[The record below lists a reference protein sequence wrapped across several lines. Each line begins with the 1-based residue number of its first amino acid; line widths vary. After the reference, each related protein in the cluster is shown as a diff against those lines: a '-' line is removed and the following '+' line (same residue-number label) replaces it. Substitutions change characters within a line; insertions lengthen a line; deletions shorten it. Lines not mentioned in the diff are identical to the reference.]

1 MDDETKKKII
11 KWLCI
16 GLLVIVGISSLVFL
30 AQALKVIIVP
40 VIGIVIVIWLLFGDT
55 LAENWQYNKQQQ
67 ELEAQRV
74 AVENEQRYYEIMREI
89 IVRVLK
95 EMLNVDVYEDV
106 LRYDGPYVYGPGA
119 YGPIY
124 YYDLPFDYFSNM
136 TSLQKKELKQRFKRT
151 LSKKYNI
158 PWHDVENCVAFAPG
172 PGGIYLVLIC
182 FDTSAFSRLKKAK

>member
-1 MDDETKKKII
+1 MDDETKKRII

-16 GLLVIVGISSLVFL
+16 CLVVIAGISGLVFL

-40 VIGIVIVIWLLFGDT
+40 VIGIVIVIWLLFGDV
-55 LAENWQYNKQQQ
+55 LVENWQYNKQQQ
-67 ELEAQRV
+67 ELETQRV

-89 IVRVLK
+89 IVRVLE

-124 YYDLPFDYFSNM
+124 YYDLPLDYLSNM
-136 TSLQKKELKQRFKRT
+136 TSLQKKELKQRFKRK

-158 PWHDVENCVAFAPG
+158 PWHDAENCVAFAPG

-182 FDTSAFSRLKKAK
+182 FDISVFSRLKKSK